1 MNDDRGM
8 MKWLSYKSL
17 VEQEA
22 FIKSTLEEQNKI
34 DKPLLSQDE
43 KMVINDFLV
52 NYHGERIILTYY
64 KDGAILSYNGT
75 IKIDTIYRKIYTE
88 DFAFPLNN
96 LLSIK
101 FE

>member
-34 DKPLLSQDE
+34 DK
-43 KMVINDFLV
+43 N
-52 NYHGERIILTYY
+52 
-64 KDGAILSYNGT
+64 
-75 IKIDTIYRKIYTE
+75 
-88 DFAFPLNN
+88 
-96 LLSIK
+96 
-101 FE
+101 